1 MKNSDHPRLKDYL
14 GHILEAIERC
24 YRYTEDMDEAT
35 FLKDEKTQD
44 AVIRTF
50 EVMGEASNNIKKH
63 YPEFIKQ
70 HADVPFSFSYEMR
83 NVLAHGYFK
92 LDLEILWKTIHS
104 DLGTF
109 YTMVQQLHAEIGQ
122 ANQ

>member
-1 MKNSDHPRLKDYL
+1 MNASEQPRLKDYL

-24 YRYTEDMDEAT
+24 FRYVEDIDEVG
-35 FLKDEKTQD
+35 FLNDEKTQD

-63 YPEFIKQ
+63 YPDYIEQ
-70 HADVPFSFSYEMR
+70 HRDVPFSFAYEMR

-92 LDLEILWKTIHS
+92 LDLEILWKTIHT
-104 DLGTF
+104 DLEGF
-109 YTMVQQLHAEIGQ
+109 YQQVRQLHTELS
-122 ANQ
+122 

>member
-1 MKNSDHPRLKDYL
+1 MSTDDKPRLEDYL

-24 YRYTEDMDEAT
+24 YRYIADMDEVS
-35 FLKDEKTQD
+35 FLNDEKTQG

-63 YPEFIKQ
+63 YPDYIEL
-70 HADVPFSFSYEMR
+70 HNDVPFSFAYEMR

-92 LDLEILWKTIHS
+92 LDLEILWKTIHT
-104 DLGTF
+104 DLEGF
-109 YTMVQQLHAEIGQ
+109 YQQVKQLHIEFCA
-122 ANQ
+122 